1 MMKLR
6 IFFVTLTLLIAA
18 ATSGLADGRKITVGE
33 AGAYVG
39 QTMTVCGNVAS
50 AKFAHQSKGQ
60 PTFLNLDQPYPR
72 HIFTIVIFGN
82 NRSAFG
88 SPEKTYVG
96 KNICATGLIKSYQGK
111 LEIIA
116 KEPSQITLAQ

>member
-1 MMKLR
+1 M
-6 IFFVTLTLLIAA
+6 
-18 ATSGLADGRKITVGE
+18 ADSQKITASE

-50 AKFAHQSKGQ
+50 AKFANQSKGQ

-72 HIFTIVIFGN
+72 HIFTIVIFGI

-96 KNICATGLIKSYQGK
+96 KNICAAGLIKNYKGK

-116 KEPSQITLAQ
+116 NDPSQITLAQ